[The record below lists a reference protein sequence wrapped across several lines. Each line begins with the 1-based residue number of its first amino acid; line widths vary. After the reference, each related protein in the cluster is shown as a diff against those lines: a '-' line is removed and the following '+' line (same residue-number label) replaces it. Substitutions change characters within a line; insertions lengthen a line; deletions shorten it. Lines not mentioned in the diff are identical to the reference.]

1 METQGKED
9 IQRHVLY
16 HCREMSLSSVPYGYI
31 VAIEGERKRFFTT
44 LLEAWIS
51 FIETLDAR
59 GRRRIKEYQSRAK
72 QDKAPLQRLVI
83 YHCREVSLS
92 RVAQGYI
99 VAIEGECERFF
110 TDVLEAWTNFIDTL
124 DARARRRIKE
134 YLKKEGERNEIHC

>member
-1 METQGKED
+1 MEPQGKED

-31 VAIEGERKRFFTT
+31 VAIEGERKRFFTA
-44 LLEAWIS
+44 LLEAWTS

-59 GRRRIKEYQSRAK
+59 GRRRIREYQSRTA

-92 RVAQGYI
+92 RIAQGYI
-99 VAIEGECERFF
+99 VAIEGEGERFF

-124 DARARRRIKE
+124 DARGRRRIKK
-134 YLKKEGERNEIHC
+134 YLERKAKQ

>member
-1 METQGKED
+1 METQNQED

-31 VAIEGERKRFFTT
+31 VTIEGERERFFTDV
-44 LLEAWIS
+44 LEAWTS

-59 GRRRIKEYQSRAK
+59 GRRRIKEYQSRTV
-72 QDKAPLQRLVI
+72 QDKSPVQRLVI

-99 VAIEGECERFF
+99 VTIEGERERFF

-124 DARARRRIKE
+124 DARVRRRIKE
-134 YLKKEGERNEIHC
+134 YLKKEVERNEIYS

>member
-1 METQGKED
+1 MEPQGKED

-31 VAIEGERKRFFTT
+31 VAIEGERKRFFTA
-44 LLEAWIS
+44 LLEAWTS

-72 QDKAPLQRLVI
+72 QDKAPLRRLVI

-92 RVAQGYI
+92 RAAQGYI
-99 VAIEGECERFF
+99 VAIEGERERFF
-110 TDVLEAWTNFIDTL
+110 TDVLEAWTSFIDTL
-124 DARARRRIKE
+124 DAKTRRRIKK
-134 YLKKEGERNEIHC
+134 YLERKAKQL